1 MTRSYIETA
10 EGHTLTAAQAY
21 DEIRVRHGQ
30 DAETWREFLDEF
42 GVCDEYDATEV
53 LEWLGY

>member
-10 EGHTLTAAQAY
+10 EGYVLNAAQARR
-21 DEIRVRHGQ
+21 EICVVHGQ
-30 DAETWREFLDEF
+30 DEAAWQEFLDDAGER
-42 GVCDEYDATEV
+42 EQYDATEV